1 MRPTTILV
9 AVDGSAHAGRA
20 IQWAVDLAQCH
31 DAPLAM
37 VHVMRWTGSNRV
49 PRGLD
54 EFERIEHV
62 RITERDLLESA
73 ADKILAAAKEAA
85 TDAGVGEVSTFL
97 RNGDP
102 ANEIIG
108 VADEV
113 GADLVVMGSRGLS
126 DLPGLVL
133 GSVSHRVL
141 HAAEGRAVLT
151 VR

>member
-1 MRPTTILV
+1 MRPTSILV
-9 AVDGSAHAGRA
+9 AVDGSEHAQRA

-31 DAPLAM
+31 DAPLSL

-49 PRGLD
+49 PRELE

-73 ADKILAAAKEAA
+73 AAKILDAAKAAA
-85 TDAGVGEVSTFL
+85 TDAGVGEVATFL

-102 ANEIIG
+102 ASEIIG

-133 GSVSHRVL
+133 GSVSHRVV

>member
-1 MRPTTILV
+1 MPPTNILV
-9 AVDGSAHAGRA
+9 AVDGSAHAQRA
-20 IQWAVDLAQCH
+20 IEWAIDLAQCH
-31 DAPLAM
+31 DAPLSL

-49 PRGLD
+49 PREL
-54 EFERIEHV
+54 EEYERIEHV

-73 ADKILAAAKEAA
+73 AAKILDTAKAAA
-85 TDAGVGEVSTFL
+85 TDAGIGQVATFL
-97 RNGDP
+97 RDGDP